1 MVIAIVVQV
10 GTLETEVI
18 IVIVIV
24 TLMDDWSGWSCCWW
38 C

>member
-24 TLMDDWSGWSCCWW
+24 MLMDWSGWLCCWW